1 MGSTLI
7 MRIYG
12 IINGQAELL
21 QSPTLCIWQINRH
34 EADGSIK
41 KYLGFECTSQHLIPA
56 NGQVIENFNQWLNQF
71 TPDEET
77 I

>member
-1 MGSTLI
+1 

-12 IINGQAELL
+12 IINGQAELI
-21 QSPTLCIWQINRH
+21 QSSTLCIWEFQRT

-41 KYLGFECTSQHLIPA
+41 AYLGFECTSQELIPE
-56 NGQVIENFNQWLNQF
+56 NGEVITDFRSWINQYAP
-71 TPDEET
+71 TEE

>member
-1 MGSTLI
+1 MGSTLT

-12 IINGQAELL
+12 TINGQAELI
-21 QSPTLCIWQINRH
+21 QSSTLCIWGFQRT

-41 KYLGFECTSQHLIPA
+41 AYLGFECTSQELIPE
-56 NGQVIENFNQWLNQF
+56 NGQVIENFNEWANQYNN
-71 TPDEET
+71 PEE